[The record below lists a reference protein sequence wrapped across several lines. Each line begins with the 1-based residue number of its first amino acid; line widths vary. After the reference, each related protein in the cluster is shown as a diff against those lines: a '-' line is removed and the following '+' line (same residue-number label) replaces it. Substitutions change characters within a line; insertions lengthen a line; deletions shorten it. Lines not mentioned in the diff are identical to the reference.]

1 MAHIF
6 TIFSFRRPSYD
17 GIETYSAG
25 SYATSNKELLH
36 TNWVTSASPAPPTT
50 NFEREG
56 MVAGQ
61 EKIVRAFAELMKNM
75 AQMKAFI
82 RPSMVKPYGKQSENL
97 QKALMDSIQLV
108 QTLRN
113 FLPKPHISIS
123 NWKNAE
129 SEVSIQ

>member
-1 MAHIF
+1 MH
-6 TIFSFRRPSYD
+6 
-17 GIETYSAG
+17 
-25 SYATSNKELLH
+25 N
-36 TNWVTSASPAPPTT
+36 NWASTAIPPTT
-50 NFEREG
+50 SSFDRDG
-56 MVAGQ
+56 MIAGQ

-97 QKALMDSIQLV
+97 QKTLMDSIQLV

-123 NWKNAE
+123 NWKNVEA
-129 SEVSIQ
+129 EVSIQ